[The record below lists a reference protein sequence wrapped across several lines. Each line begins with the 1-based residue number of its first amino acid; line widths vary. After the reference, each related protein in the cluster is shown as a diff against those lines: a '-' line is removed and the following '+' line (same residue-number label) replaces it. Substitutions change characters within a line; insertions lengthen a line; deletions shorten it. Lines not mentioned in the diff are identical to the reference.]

1 VIDGKRKAAMLLM
14 SLDPGTAAE
23 LLKGLNSGT
32 VHDIAVEVAFL
43 EAAGYKAEAH
53 SGPVVKEFCETI
65 TKRKETV
72 KARSF
77 LSHMLTSTVG
87 KEKAGEIAAQI
98 QNIVKQRD
106 PFMAIREMS
115 VEKLSAAL
123 KGEHPQVAANVM
135 LELPLK
141 KSMEIIATMEEGMR
155 TEAVRRMTN
164 PEAVSWEAKQ
174 KIAAMVERK
183 IAAMAEQERARQAS
197 APVAAVTTTTT
208 DDKTPESPLRKVA
221 MMLRGLGKELREGLI
236 KGIEEKSEEAAAG
249 VMDQM
254 LLWEDIPAITDRSL
268 QEGLRG
274 IDSKQLAM
282 AMFKCDE
289 RIVRKLRANMS
300 ERAAAMIDEEMSFMK
315 DVAKE
320 DLAKAKE
327 ATLVVLRDLNKKG
340 QIAFQE

>member
-1 VIDGKRKAAMLLM
+1 MDGKRKAAMLLM

-43 EAAGYKAEAH
+43 EASGYKAESH
-53 SGPVVKEFCETI
+53 SGAVVKEFCETI
-65 TKRKETV
+65 TKRKET
-72 KARSF
+72 KPKSF
-77 LSHMLTSTVG
+77 LNHMLTSTVG

-98 QNIVKQRD
+98 QTLVKQRD

-115 VEKLSAAL
+115 IEKLSAAL

-141 KSMEIIATMEEGMR
+141 KSMEIVATMEEGVR
-155 TEAVRRMTN
+155 AEAVRRMTN

-174 KIAAMVERK
+174 KIAALVERK
-183 IAAMAEQERARQAS
+183 IAAMAEKERAKQVA
-197 APVAAVTTTTT
+197 APVAAVVTT
-208 DDKTPESPLRKVA
+208 DDKKVESPLRKVA
-221 MMLRGLGKELREGLI
+221 LLLRGLGKELREGLI
-236 KGIEEKSEEAAAG
+236 KGIEEKSGEAAAG

-254 LLWEDIPAITDRSL
+254 LLWEDIPAIADRSM
-268 QEGLRG
+268 QEALKG
-274 IDSKQLAM
+274 IDSKQLALT
-282 AMFKCDE
+282 MFKGDE
-289 RIVRKLRANMS
+289 AIVRKMRSNMS

-315 DVAKE
+315 DIPKE

-327 ATLVVLRDLNKKG
+327 AMLVVLRDLNKKG
-340 QIAFQE
+340 QITFQE